1 MIPAG
6 GRGTRMLSLTGGGP
20 KELLPVAGLPV
31 LIRVLR
37 ECAASGITEALIVI
51 APDKQAIIDLVG
63 PIAGTDEIPLSVRF
77 VVQHEPRG
85 LADAIRLGRDFA
97 GTEPLAV
104 ALPDN
109 LFTGDEPALRQVI
122 DGYSAS
128 GKNMVAV
135 VEISA
140 AEATKRG
147 PTAIYPGVLGGDR
160 YDISSIPE
168 KRERS
173 ATFTTGGA
181 DSAFT
186 GVGRFVFN
194 PDVFDAIDETEQL
207 LGADEEL
214 DDVPLMRL
222 LLARGQL
229 VGCRV
234 RGRFFD
240 VGLVDGFRDADEEL
254 ARARVT

>member
-1 MIPAG
+1 
-6 GRGTRMLSLTGGGP
+6 MLSLTGGGP
-20 KELLPVAGLPV
+20 KELLPVAGVPV

-51 APDKQAIIDLVG
+51 APDKEAIVDLVV
-63 PIAGTDEIPLSVRF
+63 PLARSDDVPLSIQF
-77 VVQHEPRG
+77 VVQPEPRG

-97 GTEPLAV
+97 GTEPLAI

-109 LFTGDEPALRQVI
+109 LFTGEEPALRQVI
-122 DGYSAS
+122 DEYSAS
-128 GKNMVAV
+128 GENVVAV

-140 AEATKRG
+140 GEATKRG
-147 PTAIYPGVLGGDR
+147 PTAIYPGELHGDR

-181 DSAFT
+181 ESAFT
-186 GVGRFVFN
+186 AVGRFVFN
-194 PDVFDAIDETEQL
+194 PDVFDTIDETEQV

-254 ARARVT
+254 ARAHVT